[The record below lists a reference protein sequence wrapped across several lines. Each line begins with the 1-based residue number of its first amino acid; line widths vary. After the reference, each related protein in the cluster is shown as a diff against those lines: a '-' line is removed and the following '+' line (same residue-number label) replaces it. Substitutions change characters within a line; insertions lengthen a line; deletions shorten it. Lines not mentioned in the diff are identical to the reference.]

1 MEVLQ
6 SAPINGIPYVEIK
19 AGCGYASPTE
29 KGFSLTCFMSEADA
43 CLIIAA
49 PKLLAC
55 LSHLIDRDW
64 FHDGSSG
71 QVVCCLDAD
80 QVRAAL
86 TKALSLSAP
95 EVTTPV
101 ETQSELLTVKNETRV
116 GFLPCYQVGETIS
129 GQFGF
134 KTPTGRCDG
143 FFSREAAQRAAEHNE
158 KQDREEAETGTG
170 PIATVLRKYFAEADG
185 KEAA

>member
-1 MEVLQ
+1 MEVKQ
-6 SAPINGIPYVEIK
+6 VATCNGIPYVELK
-19 AGCGYASPTE
+19 AGCGFASNIFN
-29 KGFSLTCFMSEADA
+29 GFGIAGFISEPNAR
-43 CLIIAA
+43 LMTAA

-55 LSHLIDRDW
+55 LIHLVDRDW
-64 FHDGSSG
+64 FRDGSSG

-86 TKALSLSAP
+86 TNALSLSAP

-116 GFLPCYQVGETIS
+116 GFLPCYQVGETIK

-143 FFSREAAQRAAEHNE
+143 FFSKEAAQRAAAHNE
-158 KQDREEAETGTG
+158 KQDRAEAITGTG
-170 PIATVLRKYFAEADG
+170 PIAAVLRKYFAEADG
-185 KEAA
+185 KEVA